1 MRNVF
6 FYDFEGIGRVWI
18 SDDGKA
24 ITHVLF
30 AGEKLPV
37 GAAKRESP
45 LIVRAAGQ
53 LREYLAGKRRTFDL
67 PLSPCG
73 TDFQRAVWRVLLE
86 IPYGGT
92 KSYRWVAERVGR
104 PRAFRAVGG
113 ANNRNPIAV
122 VVPCHRVIGADGSL
136 VGYGGGL
143 SIKEFLLELERRT
156 LARTGSGS

>member
-73 TDFQRAVWRVLLE
+73 TDYSDR
-86 IPYGGT
+86 
-92 KSYRWVAERVGR
+92 KS
-104 PRAFRAVGG
+104 
-113 ANNRNPIAV
+113 V
-122 VVPCHRVIGADGSL
+122 V
-136 VGYGGGL
+136 
-143 SIKEFLLELERRT
+143 
-156 LARTGSGS
+156 